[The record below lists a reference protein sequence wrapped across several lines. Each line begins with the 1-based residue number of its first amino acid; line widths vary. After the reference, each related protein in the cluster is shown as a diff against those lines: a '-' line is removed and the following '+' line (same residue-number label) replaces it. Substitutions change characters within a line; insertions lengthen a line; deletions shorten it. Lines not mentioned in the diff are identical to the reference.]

1 MLGLKCSPGGCLV
14 DQNVLVLRMLLGHL
28 RKIVN
33 PRELHKSYAIGS
45 SFSDIWWLIRAFYSG
60 SFKDKIVLGFPHLKE
75 LSLDTRNAHLLEFE

>member
-1 MLGLKCSPGGCLV
+1 MFSCCACCWGTLGNNS
-14 DQNVLVLRMLLGHL
+14 
-28 RKIVN
+28 IVN